1 MFRARDANRIKKID
15 GPRRPPTSGG
25 PARQLVVLLHGY
37 GADGEDLIGLAPYM
51 ARLVPDAAFVSPH
64 APERCAM
71 QPMGYQWW
79 GIASFSPEERLE
91 GAMRAAPVLDAF
103 IDAELEALGLDE
115 TNLVLIG
122 FSQGTMMALHCGL
135 RRERQVAAII
145 GYSGALVAPD
155 RLAEDIR
162 SKPPVLLV
170 HGDRDELLP
179 AESTL
184 EAVQGLSNAGVAVE
198 WHFSAGVGHSIAQDG
213 LDLGTSFLARALS
226 GKL

>member
-37 GADGEDLIGLAPYM
+37 GADDEDLIGLAPYM

-79 GIASFSPEERLE
+79 GIESFSPEERLE

-115 TNLVLIG
+115 ADLALIG

-213 LDLGTSFLARALS
+213 LDLGTSFLARALG

>member
-1 MFRARDANRIKKID
+1 MFRAREANRIKKLD
-15 GPRRPPTSGG
+15 GPRRSPTSGG
-25 PARQLVVLLHGY
+25 PARQLVMLLHGY
-37 GADGEDLIGLAPYM
+37 GANGEDLIGLAPYM

-71 QPMGYQWW
+71 QPTSYQWW
-79 GIASFSPEERLE
+79 GIESFSPEERLE

-103 IDAELEALGLDE
+103 IDSELEKLGLDE
-115 TNLVLIG
+115 SSLALVG

-155 RLAEDIR
+155 LLPDEIR
-162 SKPPVLLV
+162 AKPPVLLV

-179 AESTL
+179 ADSTL
-184 EAVQGLSNAGVAVE
+184 EAVQGLSNVGVAVE
-198 WHFSAGVGHSIAQDG
+198 WHFSAGAGHSIAQDG
-213 LDLGTSFLARALS
+213 LDLGTSFLARALV

>member
-1 MFRARDANRIKKID
+1 MFRARDAKRIKKID
-15 GPRRPPTSGG
+15 GPRRPPASGG
-25 PARQLVVLLHGY
+25 PARQLVILLHGY
-37 GADGEDLIGLAPYM
+37 GADGDDLIGLAPYM

-79 GIASFSPEERLE
+79 GIQSFSPEERLQ
-91 GAMRAAPVLDAF
+91 GAMQAAPVLDAF
-103 IDAELEALGLDE
+103 IDAELEKLELDE
-115 TNLVLIG
+115 ASLALIG

-145 GYSGALVAPD
+145 GYSGALVAPEQLPD
-155 RLAEDIR
+155 EIR
-162 SKPPVLLV
+162 SRPPVLLV

-198 WHFSAGVGHSIAQDG
+198 WHFSAGAGHTIAQDG
-213 LDLGTSFLARALS
+213 LDLGTSFLARTL
-226 GKL
+226 GDKL

>member
-15 GPRRPPTSGG
+15 GPRRSPASGG
-25 PARQLVVLLHGY
+25 PARQLVIFLHGY
-37 GADGEDLIGLAPYM
+37 GANGDDLIGLAPYM

-64 APERCAM
+64 APERRAT

-79 GIASFSPEERLE
+79 GIESFSPEERLE
-91 GAMRAAPVLDAF
+91 GAMRVAPVLDAF
-103 IDAELEALGLDE
+103 IDAELQKLGLDE
-115 TNLVLIG
+115 ANLALIG

-155 RLAEDIR
+155 QLADDIR

-184 EAVQGLSNAGVAVE
+184 EAVQGLSNAGVSVE
-198 WHFSAGVGHSIAQDG
+198 WHFSAGAGHTIAQDG
-213 LDLGTSFLARALS
+213 LDLGTSFLARALG

>member
-1 MFRARDANRIKKID
+1 MFRARDANRIKKLD
-15 GPRRPPTSGG
+15 GPRRPPVSGG
-25 PARQLVVLLHGY
+25 PARQLVIFLHGY
-37 GADGEDLIGLAPYM
+37 GADGDDLIGLAPYM

-71 QPMGYQWW
+71 QPKGYQWW
-79 GIASFSPEERLE
+79 GIESFSPEERLE

-103 IDAELEALGLDE
+103 IDAELEKLELDE
-115 TNLVLIG
+115 TSLALIG

-135 RRERQVAAII
+135 RRERRVAAII

-155 RLAEDIR
+155 QLPDEIR
-162 SKPPVLLV
+162 AKPPVLLV

-184 EAVQGLSNAGVAVE
+184 EAVQGLSNAGVSVE
-198 WHFSAGVGHSIAQDG
+198 WHFSAGVRHSIAQDG
-213 LDLGTSFLARALS
+213 LDLWTSFLARALV